1 MGQLLTQECLE
12 ASLGPEGARSR
23 EELRFFRPDLAEALS
38 RSSPAAPY
46 VLFGP
51 LAVYLLYRA
60 FALSFAAEGSAVPL
74 TALLVAAG
82 WLSWTL
88 IEYGLHR
95 FIFHLAP
102 TSDPRRVARFLL
114 HFHHHRTPGA
124 RQRLVATPLQA
135 GSLVALLA
143 GINTLFGDSSIA
155 LPLLAGQAL
164 GYLAYEWSHYCAHH
178 RRPRTQLA
186 RHLRRHHLRHH
197 AADSGNYGVSSPL
210 WDWVFGTRLTRGGEN
225 DDTRADDQADS
236 RTSGSGDPHRGESR
250 DQGLEFLTAPL
261 AQSIAATARLDDEPP
276 RRPAHPVGVV
286 ADQPRSSDQ
295 V

>member
-1 MGQLLTQECLE
+1 MGQLLTQECIE

-51 LAVYLLYRA
+51 LALYVLYRA
-60 FALSFAAEGSAVPL
+60 FALSSAAEGSAVPL

-102 TSDPRRVARFLL
+102 TSAPRRVARFLL

-143 GINTLFGDSSIA
+143 GINTLFGDSSTA
-155 LPLLAGQAL
+155 LPLLAGQTL

-210 WDWVFGTRLTRGGEN
+210 WDWVFRTRLNHGGEN
-225 DDTRADDQADS
+225 DD
-236 RTSGSGDPHRGESR
+236 
-250 DQGLEFLTAPL
+250 
-261 AQSIAATARLDDEPP
+261 
-276 RRPAHPVGVV
+276 
-286 ADQPRSSDQ
+286 PRSDDPAEQYVEKGVEQYVEQGVDKRDDGGSDDRLNDLP
-295 V
+295 

>member
-1 MGQLLTQECLE
+1 MGQLLTQECIE

-51 LAVYLLYRA
+51 LALYVLYRA
-60 FALSFAAEGSAVPL
+60 FALSSAAEGSAVPL

-102 TSDPRRVARFLL
+102 TSAPRRVARFLL

-143 GINTLFGDSSIA
+143 GLNTLFGDASIA
-155 LPLLAGQAL
+155 LPLLAGQTL

-186 RHLRRHHLRHH
+186 RLLRRHHLRHH

-210 WDWVFGTRLTRGGEN
+210 WDWVFRTRLTAGGEN
-225 DDTRADDQADS
+225 DDARADDPADH
-236 RTSGSGDPHRGESR
+236 RLAQGVDKHDDDGSGDGS
-250 DQGLEFLTAPL
+250 DDGLNDL
-261 AQSIAATARLDDEPP
+261 R
-276 RRPAHPVGVV
+276 
-286 ADQPRSSDQ
+286 
-295 V
+295 